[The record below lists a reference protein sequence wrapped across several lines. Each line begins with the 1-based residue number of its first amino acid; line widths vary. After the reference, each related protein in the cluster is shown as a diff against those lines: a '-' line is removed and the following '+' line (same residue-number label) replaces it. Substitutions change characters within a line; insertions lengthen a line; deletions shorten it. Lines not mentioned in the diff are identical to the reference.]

1 MAAFVSLEYV
11 KRRLRVDHADDD
23 EVLTDLIE
31 SSTDVVINH
40 LKSAADAYLDSG
52 GDVPSGVE
60 IPAAIKTA
68 TTMLVGYLYRDPDQ
82 DPEKAF
88 GEGELPG
95 PVVVILRPLRDP
107 ALA

>member
-1 MAAFVSLEYV
+1 MAAFISLDYV
-11 KRRLRVDHADDD
+11 KRRLRVDHDDDD

-31 SSTDVVINH
+31 SATDVVINH
-40 LKSAADAYLDSG
+40 LKAAADAYLDSS
-52 GDVPSGVE
+52 GDIPSGIE

-68 TTMLVGYLYRDPDQ
+68 TTMLVGYLYREPDQ

-95 PVVVILRPLRDP
+95 PIVVILRPLRDP